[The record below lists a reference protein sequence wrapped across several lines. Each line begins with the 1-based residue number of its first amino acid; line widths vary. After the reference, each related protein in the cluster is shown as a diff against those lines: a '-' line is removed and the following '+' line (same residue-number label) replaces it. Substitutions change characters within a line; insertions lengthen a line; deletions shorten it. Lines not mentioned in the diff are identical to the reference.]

1 MTNIEILKEYI
12 RLSDVMYQ
20 ALKAEKY
27 KIFENAL
34 EKRGSLVK
42 DNEKRDDLF
51 SDLSDNEKSHWR
63 KKILE
68 IDSKTE
74 KAMGK
79 YRKVLEREL
88 AQIHSSQAKLR
99 KHSKVKSYYS
109 QGYESQGK
117 FVNKLK

>member
-27 KIFENAL
+27 NIFENAL
-34 EKRGSLVK
+34 EKRGVIVK
-42 DNEKRDDLF
+42 DNEKKDGLF
-51 SDLSDNEKSHWR
+51 RDLSDNEKAHWR

-68 IDSKTE
+68 IDNKTE
-74 KAMGK
+74 KAMGQ

-99 KHSKVKSYYS
+99 KQSKVKVTILRAMKVKGSLS
-109 QGYESQGK
+109 I
-117 FVNKLK
+117 N